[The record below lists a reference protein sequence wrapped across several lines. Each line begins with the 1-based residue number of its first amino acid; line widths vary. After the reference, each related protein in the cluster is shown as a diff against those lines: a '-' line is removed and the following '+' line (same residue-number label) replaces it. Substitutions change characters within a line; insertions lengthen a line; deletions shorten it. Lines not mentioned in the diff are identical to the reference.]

1 MKNADQLL
9 KIKATVLYLLGQAPE
24 GMDYIH
30 LSKLMYFAQ
39 KEHLVTYGLP
49 VMDDSFFARK
59 HGPVPRLT
67 YRVLKQAESGTAFDD
82 PVLEGF
88 RAALAVEQ
96 GEDHPVVK
104 ALEQYDEDELSRS
117 DIKSLD
123 QAIAQYLNTDAYE
136 LGRLSHDKAWR
147 KAKRIADRT
156 GEDVRIPL
164 YDIAEAGG
172 ASRGMLD
179 VIKER
184 QWIENSLSN

>member
-96 GEDHPVVK
+96 GEDHPIVK
-104 ALEQYDEDELSRS
+104 AREQYDEDELSPS
-117 DIKSLD
+117 DIK
-123 QAIAQYLNTDAYE
+123 
-136 LGRLSHDKAWR
+136 
-147 KAKRIADRT
+147 
-156 GEDVRIPL
+156 
-164 YDIAEAGG
+164 
-172 ASRGMLD
+172 
-179 VIKER
+179 
-184 QWIENSLSN
+184 